1 MYSVPEAEVEDGHVL
16 TSDWVK
22 CNEVY
27 GDWEKETY
35 AYSIS

>member
-16 TSDWVK
+16 ASDWVK

-27 GDWEKETY
+27 GDWETY